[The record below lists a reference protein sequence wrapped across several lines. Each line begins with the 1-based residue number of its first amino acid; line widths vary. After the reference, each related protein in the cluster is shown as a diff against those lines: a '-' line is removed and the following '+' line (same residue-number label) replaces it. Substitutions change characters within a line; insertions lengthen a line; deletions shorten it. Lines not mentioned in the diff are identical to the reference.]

1 MGYTTKRGSTTS
13 ISSGGQYDAASTSS
27 QNNPDAAAEYAAS
40 AAKSA
45 DAAAASAFNAD
56 ASADAA
62 AISASTINLTVPPV
76 IGSVTPN
83 SANFTALNGGQLA
96 GLRNRLINGD
106 FRIDQRLGFL
116 ATTIAAGNEA
126 FVGDRWIVSNQT
138 NQPVTAQILY
148 TNVDGSSDND
158 RRLRIAAVVAP
169 TTGYV
174 YFSQSVERVET
185 FANRTATFSFYV
197 GSGTPITAQAY
208 LVQWFGSGGSAN
220 VQTSVV
226 GITLPVTFT
235 KKSASFAVPSTVGK
249 TVGANNHLQV
259 IVGLPIRDLNPVSIA
274 YAQLEDGPVATP
286 FEYRPYGME
295 LALCQRY
302 YETGGAFIVGAA
314 YAGNNVGAHVM
325 YKATKRAAPT
335 VVQTNLSNSNCAVTP
350 TSANLPDVLSGFLSF
365 RTAVAAANTQYAESW
380 VASAEL

>member
-1 MGYTTKRGSTTS
+1 MTTKIVSVSATQSKMQVNDLDSFTFDSAGNL
-13 ISSGGQYDAASTSS
+13 GVAS
-27 QNNPDAAAEYAAS
+27 
-40 AAKSA
+40 
-45 DAAAASAFNAD
+45 
-56 ASADAA
+56 
-62 AISASTINLTVPPV
+62 
-76 IGSVTPN
+76 
-83 SANFTALNGGQLA
+83 LNDGQLA

-116 ATTIAAGNEA
+116 QTTLTAGQSG
-126 FVGDRWIVSNQT
+126 FVGDRWLVNNQT
-138 NQPVTAQILY
+138 NQSITAQVLD

-158 RRLRIAAVVAP
+158 RRLRISAVVAP
-169 TTGYV
+169 TTGSVYV
-174 YFSQSVERVET
+174 SQAVERVAT
-185 FANRTATFSFYV
+185 LANRTATFSFYV
-197 GSGTPITAQAY
+197 ACGTPATAQVY
-208 LVQWFGSGGSAN
+208 LVQWFGTGGSTN

-226 GITLPVTFT
+226 GITLPAAFT
-235 KKSASFAVPSTVGK
+235 KKSASFAVPNTVGK
-249 TVGANNHLQV
+249 TVGANNYLQAV
-259 IVGLPIRDLNPVSIA
+259 MALPIRDLNAVSIA
-274 YAQLEDGPVATP
+274 YAQLEEGATDTP
-286 FEYRPYGME
+286 FEQRPYGME

-335 VVQTNLSNSNCAVTP
+335 VVQTNLSNTNCAVTP